1 MEILEIARQ
10 LTSVYVAHVH
20 PVHIKMKMEKQH
32 ANHVHPMITALLDQM
47 SVPILP
53 LLVQKEPMQIVLV
66 VLIVESENIT
76 ILTAVPLNP
85 NAKQIA
91 MRDLTL
97 LPIIVHVWCV
107 VLDSTKIKMTN
118 TVAKVALLGTT
129 KMATVQHRVKVA
141 DRDNTK
147 SM

>member
-1 MEILEIARQ
+1 
-10 LTSVYVAHVH
+10 
-20 PVHIKMKMEKQH
+20 
-32 ANHVHPMITALLDQM
+32 MITVLLDQI
-47 SVPILP
+47 VVLILP

-85 NAKQIA
+85 NAKQIV

-97 LPIIVHVWCV
+97 LSTNVHVWCV
-107 VLDSTKIKMTN
+107 VLDSTKTKMTN
-118 TVAKVALLGTT
+118 AVAKVALLGTT